1 MKVAVIGA
9 GYWGA
14 KHVKEYLAMGCEVTV
29 VDTDPERRKYC
40 MRMGA
45 RTASLAQAMSDQAV
59 RHVSVCAPNRRHFEL
74 ASRAAGEGKH
84 LLVEKPLCPTSGQAR
99 SLHRLALR
107 KGTKLLCGHIYRFNN
122 AVERAG
128 RLILSGRLGDVLQVK
143 CSWHQNLDFVRDRNI
158 LLDIG
163 LHPVDIVHYWFGGAP
178 RRAECVPRAFTAGYA
193 QSAFLDYSIRA
204 GGRRTDVA
212 VDLNWIS
219 PLRRRDVVVL
229 GTRRALSL
237 AAADQILTVY
247 DGAGRASGVRL
258 KKNNALRDQLKYFVR
273 RDARAIEGGT
283 KANGRVSAE
292 ILKILELVDGDRL
305 ARCHA

>member
-1 MKVAVIGA
+1 MKVAVVGA

-14 KHVKEYLAMGCEVTV
+14 KHVREYLALGCEVAV
-29 VDTDPERRKYC
+29 VDTDSERRKYC
-40 MRMGA
+40 MRVGA
-45 RTASLAQAMSDQAV
+45 RTASLAQVLGDPAIK
-59 RHVSVCAPNRRHFEL
+59 HVSVCAPNALHFEL
-74 ASRAAGEGKH
+74 ASRAAREGKH

-99 SLHRLALR
+99 SLHRLALK
-107 KGTKLLCGHIYRFNN
+107 KGSKLLCGHIYRFNN

-163 LHPVDIVHYWFGGAP
+163 LHPVDIVHYWLGGAP

-193 QSAFLDYSIRA
+193 QSAFLDYAVRF
-204 GGRRTDVA
+204 GGRSTDVT

-219 PLRRRDVVVL
+219 PMRRRDVVVL

-237 AAADQILTVY
+237 AAADQSLTVY
-247 DGAGRASGVRL
+247 DGAGRASGVRI
-258 KKNNALRDQLKYFVR
+258 KKNNALRDQLSYFVR

-292 ILKILELVDGDRL
+292 ILRILELVDGDRL